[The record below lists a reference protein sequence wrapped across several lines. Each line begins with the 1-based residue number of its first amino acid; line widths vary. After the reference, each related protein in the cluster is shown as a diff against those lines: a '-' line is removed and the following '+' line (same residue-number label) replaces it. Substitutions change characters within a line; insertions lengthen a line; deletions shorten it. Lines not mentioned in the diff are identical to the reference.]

1 MNAEKQ
7 EYQEQVL
14 MLQDPDVFNH
24 VLETIATER
33 IHYIYKKNEA
43 TLNRI
48 YRSLYKALIGL
59 VNNQYQMVHTNI
71 ILESMYSNPHQGPQE
86 RQNAHESDTFEP
98 NKLPQPK
105 EYIPKYIK
113 VVPKKQR
120 LTPIGSDD
128 VTISEELEQEED
140 KSRPDATPGCNKLL
154 TREKIIE
161 NEELSPE
168 PFKAGEAELKP
179 EKEKPEKEKSTSTD
193 SPTRTNRIK
202 NATIPLS
209 NKNLK

>member
-7 EYQEQVL
+7 GNQEQ
-14 MLQDPDVFNH
+14 MLTFQDPDVFNH

-33 IHYIYKKNEA
+33 ICYIYKKNEA
-43 TLNRI
+43 RLIRI
-48 YRSLYKALIGL
+48 YRLLYKALIGL

-71 ILESMYSNPHQGPQE
+71 ILEFMYSNPHQGPQE
-86 RQNAHESDTFEP
+86 RQYASETFDP

-120 LTPIGSDD
+120 STPIGLDD

-140 KSRPDATPGCNKLL
+140 KSWPDATPGCNELFTGEEIIKTKEL
-154 TREKIIE
+154 T
-161 NEELSPE
+161 PE
-168 PFKAGEAELKP
+168 PLKAGETEPEP
-179 EKEKPEKEKSTSTD
+179 EKEKPVKK
-193 SPTRTNRIK
+193 
-202 NATIPLS
+202 
-209 NKNLK
+209 